1 MWRILLVEDNPADVR
16 LVIEA
21 LKARH
26 LLCQVI
32 AVENGEK
39 ALTLL
44 RREAKDASASPPDL
58 ILLDLNLPQMNGH
71 TVLAILKA
79 DPLLYTLPVLVLTT
93 SRSKEDEKQA
103 YQLGAAHFLVK
114 PDSWAGYQEVASVI
128 GSLCAGDARS
138 LYTGELS

>member
-16 LVIEA
+16 LVREA
-21 LKARH
+21 LKASQ
-26 LLCQVI
+26 LLCQVT

-44 RREAKDASASPPDL
+44 RREAREIDAPRPNL
-58 ILLDLNLPQMNGH
+58 ILLDLNLPRMSGH
-71 TVLAILKA
+71 TVLALLKT
-79 DPLLYTLPVLVLTT
+79 DPMLYRLPVVVLTT

-114 PDSWAGYQEVASVI
+114 PDTWAGYQEIASVI
-128 GSLCAGDARS
+128 GSLCAG
-138 LYTGELS
+138 EQP

>member
-16 LVIEA
+16 LVREA

-26 LLCQVI
+26 LLCHVT

-44 RREAKDASASPPDL
+44 RREAEERDAPRPNL

-79 DPLLYTLPVLVLTT
+79 DPMLYRLPVVVLTT

-114 PDSWAGYQEVASVI
+114 PDTWPGYQEMVDVI
-128 GSLCAGDARS
+128 GSLCAGEQPSYAS
-138 LYTGELS
+138 EQP